1 MSDIFATTDGLILN
15 IYYLHFLSSSI
26 AEPIMKQKKR
36 SLFFDE
42 QYNLRISTS
51 SLKKGEKN
59 SLQKKRQVQ
68 LFMYVCMERSSTCHT
83 MLSKRENF
91 SHFLKYFF
99 LVNFRTSHL

>member
-1 MSDIFATTDGLILN
+1 MSDIFAITDGLILN
-15 IYYLHFLSSSI
+15 IITYILSSSSI

-59 SLQKKRQVQ
+59 FVTKKRQVQ

-83 MLSKRENF
+83 ML
-91 SHFLKYFF
+91 
-99 LVNFRTSHL
+99 

>member
-15 IYYLHFLSSSI
+15 IITYILSSSSI
-26 AEPIMKQKKR
+26 AEPIMKQKRR

-51 SLKKGEKN
+51 SLKKGEKKFVT
-59 SLQKKRQVQ
+59 KKRQVQ

-83 MLSKRENF
+83 MLSKREKLF
-91 SHFLKYFF
+91 TFF
-99 LVNFRTSHL
+99 KTFFFG

>member
-36 SLFFDE
+36 SLYFDE

-51 SLKKGEKN
+51 I
-59 SLQKKRQVQ
+59 V
-68 LFMYVCMERSSTCHT
+68 
-83 MLSKRENF
+83 
-91 SHFLKYFF
+91 
-99 LVNFRTSHL
+99 